1 MTDVLNS
8 INPQQKPN
16 INELKFDVL
25 KIDSRIKKDSQF
37 EEDGTIFQFCPEY
50 HPESIDESDQKSDY
64 VKYIAK
70 IKNPSFQYLGILS
83 KNLKK
88 ENYGYNIF
96 DNGDEYF
103 GQWNKDKKEG
113 YGIYY
118 FSDPECIKQIY
129 VGEFKNNM
137 KSGEGIYFTI
147 TSFTE
152 DNSKPLDYNLVIGN
166 FNEDIFNSGI
176 VYSIKEGKRKIYRG
190 KMNKEGKKED
200 NMGELYEDND
210 KIFFGVIKDNIMM
223 EGRVI
228 IINDRKEIENAYYF
242 TKKGNNIIDSEVD
255 FDHFKWK
262 EEDEKYLKK
271 LDEIDSTF
279 NNEKLQ
285 ELFMNIMQI
294 RTNAECGNNFEFIK
308 NLNYDNDIK
317 QKLKEQYGK
326 YLYCGK

>member
-8 INPQQKPN
+8 VNPQQKPN

-129 VGEFKNNM
+129 VGEFKNAQR
-137 KSGEGIYFTI
+137 KLK
-147 TSFTE
+147 E
-152 DNSKPLDYNLVIGN
+152 DKIKKNLAERRRIVSVM
-166 FNEDIFNSGI
+166 SGI
-176 VYSIKEGKRKIYRG
+176 EPIRKPPVLT
-190 KMNKEGKKED
+190 D
-200 NMGELYEDND
+200 NLL
-210 KIFFGVIKDNIMM
+210 I
-223 EGRVI
+223 
-228 IINDRKEIENAYYF
+228 
-242 TKKGNNIIDSEVD
+242 
-255 FDHFKWK
+255 
-262 EEDEKYLKK
+262 
-271 LDEIDSTF
+271 STTSSKSSKF
-279 NNEKLQ
+279 
-285 ELFMNIMQI
+285 
-294 RTNAECGNNFEFIK
+294 K
-308 NLNYDNDIK
+308 NLNQNNIETGGGKSNMLQAINNASQKFNKKK
-317 QKLKEQYGK
+317 QLYEQNFK
-326 YLYCGK
+326 F